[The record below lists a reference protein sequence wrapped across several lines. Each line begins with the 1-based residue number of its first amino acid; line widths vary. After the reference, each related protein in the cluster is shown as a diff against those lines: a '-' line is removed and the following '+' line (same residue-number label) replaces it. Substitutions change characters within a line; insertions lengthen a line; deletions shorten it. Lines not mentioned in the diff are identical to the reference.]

1 MNTPRA
7 TSLLAFL
14 LLLPAGL
21 SGQVAPPPPPAFPP
35 PPPGANDGTVAP
47 LPATGLLGGALSGLT
62 TAQRAEFGDGFVAF
76 RQREDADSGLG
87 PIFND
92 VSCIACHSAPAPGGG
107 SRRAVTRFGRATGGV
122 FDPLASLGGSLLQ
135 DRALRPELREVVP
148 AQANVVARRIT
159 TPLFGAGLLEAIP
172 DATLRALAAATG
184 KPDGVRGRVS
194 LVQDPATGTE
204 RVGRFGWKAQ
214 HASLL
219 GFSADAYL
227 NEMGITNRFFRADNA
242 PNGDLAR
249 LDRADRIL
257 DPEDETDPA
266 TGKADI
272 DRVAI
277 YMRLLAPP
285 ARAGDVNASA
295 IRAGQSVFSSLN
307 CTACHT
313 PALQTGDSPVA
324 ALANKRVELYSDLL
338 LHDMGALGDGIAQ
351 GTAGPRDMR
360 TAPLW
365 GLARRNAYLHDG
377 RAVSLDAAI
386 RAHAGEAA
394 PARDRYARLG
404 ATQQQQLLA
413 FLRSL

>member
-1 MNTPRA
+1 M
-7 TSLLAFL
+7 
-14 LLLPAGL
+14 PAV
-21 SGQVAPPPPPAFPP
+21 GQ
-35 PPPGANDGTVAP
+35 
-47 LPATGLLGGALSGLT
+47 LGGSLGGLNA
-62 TAQRAEFGDGFVAF
+62 AQRAEFADGFTAF
-76 RQREDADSGLG
+76 RQRENADSGLG

-92 VSCIACHSAPAPGGG
+92 VSCIACHNAPAPGGG
-107 SRRAVTRFGRATGGV
+107 SRRAVMHFGRVTGGV
-122 FDPLASLGGSLLQ
+122 FDPLASRGGSLLQ

-148 AQANVVARRIT
+148 PEATITARRIT

-172 DATLRALAAATG
+172 DEALRAAAAATG

-194 LVQDPATGTE
+194 LVRDPASGAE

-214 HASLL
+214 HATLS
-219 GFSADAYL
+219 GFSADAYA

-257 DPEDETDPA
+257 DPEDESDPL
-266 TGKADI
+266 TGKADF
-272 DRVAI
+272 DRAAA
-277 YMRLLAPP
+277 YMRLLAAPP
-285 ARAGDVNASA
+285 RAGDVNAPA
-295 IRAGQSVFSSLN
+295 IRAGQERFAALQ

-313 PALQTGDSPVA
+313 PALRTGSSPVA

-338 LHDMGALGDGIAQ
+338 LHDMGPLGDGIAQ
-351 GTAGPRDMR
+351 GAAGPREMR

-377 RAVSLDAAI
+377 RALTLDAAI

-394 PARDRYARLG
+394 PARDRYQRLDPAR
-404 ATQQQQLLA
+404 QQQLLA